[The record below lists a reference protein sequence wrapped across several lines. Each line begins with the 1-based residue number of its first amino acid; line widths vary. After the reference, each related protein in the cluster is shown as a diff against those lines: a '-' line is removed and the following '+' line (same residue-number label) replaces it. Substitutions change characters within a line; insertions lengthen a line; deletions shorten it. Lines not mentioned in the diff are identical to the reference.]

1 MGCITTKHIGRADY
15 VYVEWY
21 ANGIHKTKSCGNAAR
36 PESFQ
41 RARQVLVDVMRERIA
56 AMESQVDQMMA
67 DAEIGAVNG
76 QADESPP

>member
-1 MGCITTKHIGRADY
+1 MVCVTTKRIRRANY

-21 ANGIHKTKSCGNAAR
+21 ANGRHKTKSCGNAAR

-56 AMESQVDQMMA
+56 AMESQIDQMIVE
-67 DAEIGAVNG
+67 AEIRAVNI